1 MNRVFAWFADNGVA
15 ANLLMVLIVAAGL
28 LTLPDIKKE
37 VFPEFSSDMISV
49 TVPYPGAAPEEVEE
63 GVVVRIEENV
73 QDLEGIE
80 ELSSTAAENLGTVL
94 IEVQSGADLNQLLSD
109 VKVRVDAIETFPEET
124 EEPIISEVIL
134 RRQVIN
140 VAISGD
146 ASETVLKR
154 LGEQVRDDLSAL
166 EGITQVELTSVRPY
180 EISIEISER
189 ALRRYG
195 LSFSRVA
202 DAIRAAALDLP
213 GGTLE
218 TRGGEILLRTEGQ
231 VYRGPQFEDL
241 PVLTLRDGTRLK
253 IGDVATVVDGFA
265 DTDQASRFDNQP
277 TAMVQVFRV
286 GEQNALDVAAQVEEY
301 VAGARERMPQGI
313 ELTTWQDDSRV
324 LRSRLDLLI
333 RNGRAGLIL
342 VFFVLA
348 LFMRLSLAGWVALG
362 IPISFL
368 GTVMVMPWAD
378 VSVNLISLFAFIVVL
393 GIVVDDAIVVG
404 ENIYTKFQQGQEG
417 LDAAIA
423 GVSEVSMPVIS
434 AVLTSVAAFG
444 PLLFVEGNTGKVM
457 KAIPIIVIATLMFS
471 LVESLLVLPNHL
483 SHVTHHKKDEDEET
497 KKAGAIRRYWQGFRQ
512 GFARFLDRVIEK
524 SYKPTLEWAFEW
536 RYLTVAIALA
546 ALALT
551 AALIVG
557 GWVQFTFFPPVE
569 ADNVAAILEMP
580 PGTPAEITAEAI
592 DRIETTAL
600 ELEEELEAD
609 GREVFRHMLASIGE
623 QPFRTAQS
631 QGGGNVG
638 ETYSGGHLGEV
649 NIELVPAE
657 AREITS
663 QEIADLWR
671 KRTGAI
677 ADAQT
682 LQYTSSLFSTGEAIN
697 FRLSG
702 PDMDELQQVADR
714 LKQELATYPGVQ
726 DLADSYRAGK
736 EEIELEITPEAQAA
750 GLTLADLAL
759 QVRQAFYGEEAQRIQ
774 RGRDEVKV
782 MVRYPESERR
792 SLGDLE
798 ELRIRTPGGL
808 EIPLPTVA
816 DVSLSRGPSTIQ
828 RVDRNRVI
836 HVTSDVNLEEGN
848 PNEIVADLR
857 ANVLPQ
863 ILRDHPRVRY
873 EMAGEQEEQR
883 KTIQELIEGFLI
895 ALLIIYALLAI
906 PFKSYLQPFIV
917 MSAIPFGLIGAVLG
931 HVVMGLNLTILSM
944 FGIVALTGIVV
955 NDSLV
960 LVDFI
965 NRRYR
970 EGMPLETAVR
980 EAGAARFRPILLTS
994 LTTFAGLSPL
1004 LFEQSVQAQF
1014 LIPMAVSLGFGV
1026 LFATFIILIG
1036 VPVGYVILEDLKRR
1050 FRNVTGMKKPEEEGR
1065 FRKKAPAEA

>member
-1 MNRVFAWFADNGVA
+1 MNRIFAWFAENGVA
-15 ANLLMVLIVAAGL
+15 ANLLMVLIVVAGL
-28 LTLPDIKKE
+28 MTLPDIKRE
-37 VFPEFSSDMISV
+37 VFPEFSSDRISV

-63 GVVVRIEENV
+63 GIVVRIEENI

-80 ELSSTAAENLGTVL
+80 EIQSTASENLGTVM
-94 IEVQSGADLNQLLSD
+94 IEAQSGVDLSRLLND
-109 VKVRVDAIETFPEET
+109 VKVRVDAIDTFPEEA
-124 EEPIISEVIL
+124 EEPIISELIL

-140 VAISGD
+140 VAVSGN
-146 ASETVLKR
+146 ASELVLKR

-166 EGITQVELTSVRPY
+166 DGITQVELTAVRPY
-180 EISIEISER
+180 EISIEVSER

-202 DAIRAAALDLP
+202 NAVRSAALDLP
-213 GGTLE
+213 GGSLE

-231 VYRGPQFEDL
+231 VYRGAEFADL
-241 PVLTLRDGTRLK
+241 PLLTLEDGTRLT

-265 DTDQASRFDNQP
+265 DTDQASRFDNRP

-286 GEQNALDVAAQVEEY
+286 GEQNALDVAALVEEY
-301 VAGARERMPQGI
+301 VAEAQERMPEGVR
-313 ELTTWQDDSRV
+313 LTTWQDDSRV

-333 RNGRAGLIL
+333 RNGRTGLIL
-342 VFFVLA
+342 VFLVLA

-368 GTVMVMPWAD
+368 GTLLVMPMAG
-378 VSVNLISLFAFIVVL
+378 VSINLISLFAFIVVL

-404 ENIYTKFQQGQEG
+404 ENIYTQFQEGKTG
-417 LDAAIA
+417 LDASIS
-423 GVSEVSMPVIS
+423 GVKEVSMPVIF

-444 PLLFVEGNTGKVM
+444 PLLFVEGNTGKIM
-457 KAIPIIVIATLMFS
+457 RAIPVIVIATLMFS

-483 SHVTHHKKDEDEET
+483 SHVTHDTDDSKEPNAVKKQ
-497 KKAGAIRRYWQGFRQ
+497 WQKVRH
-512 GFARFLDRVIEK
+512 GFARFLDWVIEK
-524 SYKPTLEWAFEW
+524 QYKPSLEWAFEW
-536 RYLTVAIALA
+536 RYLTVALALA
-546 ALALT
+546 ALFVT
-551 AALIVG
+551 GALIAG
-557 GWVQFTFFPPVE
+557 GWLQFTFFPPVE

-580 PGTPAEITAEAI
+580 PGTPVELTAEAI
-592 DRIETTAL
+592 RRIETTAL
-600 ELEEELEAD
+600 ELEKELEAD
-609 GREVFRHMLASIGE
+609 GREVFRHMLASIGG

-631 QGGGNVG
+631 QGGGSVG
-638 ETYSGGHLGEV
+638 ENFSGGHLGEV

-657 AREITS
+657 EREITS
-663 QEIADLWR
+663 KEIADLWR
-671 KRTGAI
+671 ERTGAI
-677 ADAQT
+677 PDAQT

-697 FRLSG
+697 FQLSG
-702 PDMDELQQVADR
+702 PSIDELQTIADA
-714 LKQELATYPGVQ
+714 LETELATYPGVQ
-726 DLADSYRAGK
+726 DIADSYREGK
-736 EEIELEITPEAQAA
+736 EELEIEITPEAQAA
-750 GLTLADLAL
+750 GLSLADVAL
-759 QVRQAFYGEEAQRIQ
+759 QVRQAFFGEEAQRIQ

-798 ELRIRTPGGL
+798 QLRIRTPQGL
-808 EIPLPTVA
+808 EIPLPTA
-816 DVSLSRGPSTIQ
+816 ANVSLDRGPSTIR

-836 HVTSDVNLEEGN
+836 NVTADVNLEEGN
-848 PNEIVADLR
+848 PNEIVADVQ
-857 ANVLPQ
+857 ANVLPE

-873 EMAGEQEEQR
+873 SLAGEQEEQR
-883 KTIQELIEGFLI
+883 QTIDELIQGFVI

-906 PFKSYLQPFIV
+906 PFKSYFQPFIV

-931 HVVMGLNLTILSM
+931 HVLMGLNLTILSM

-970 EGMPLETAVR
+970 DGMPLETAVR

-1050 FRNVTGMKKPEEEGR
+1050 FRKATGMKKPEDEGR
-1065 FRKKAPAEA
+1065 FREEAPAGA